1 MDIKDL
7 KAQAYDLLAQIEYL
21 QAQLREV
28 GGKIANYEE
37 PADKKVEKPKKD

>member
-7 KAQAYDLLAQIEYL
+7 KAHAYDLLVQIEYL

-28 GGKIANYEE
+28 NDKIVNYEE
-37 PADKKVEKPKKD
+37 PVSKKDEKPKKD